1 MYFIDDFLEKWIC
14 AHVDVVWRPVD
25 AVAAD
30 AAAAAAAAAAAGEV
44 GKVVAVVVGI
54 L

>member
-14 AHVDVVWRPVD
+14 AHVDVLWRPV
-25 AVAAD
+25 D
-30 AAAAAAAAAAAGEV
+30 AAAAAAAAVVAAVGEV
-44 GKVVAVVVGI
+44 GEVVAVVVGI